1 MWHIGGQTLNS
12 RLMVGTALYP
22 SPEQMLGALKASKAE
37 VITVSLR
44 RQDPGNQGGERF
56 WEMIQSLNVRL
67 LPNTA
72 GCRTVK
78 EAVTTA
84 HMARELID
92 THWIKV
98 EVIGDDFNLQPD
110 PFALVEAC
118 RILIEDGFQ
127 VFPYTTEDF
136 IVAQRLVEA
145 GCNILMPWA
154 APIGTGRG
162 PMNPYALKVLRARFP
177 QVQLIA
183 DAGIGLPSHAA
194 QVMELG
200 FDGVLLNTAIAKA
213 EDPTRMAA
221 AFALAVEAGA
231 LAYQAGPMLQRDIA
245 IPSTPTLGIPFW
257 HQAPSSHTN
266 PNSPQEHLLA

>member
-1 MWHIGGQTLNS
+1 MWKIGGQTLHS

-22 SPEQMLGALKASKAE
+22 SPEIMLKAIEASSTE

-44 RQDPGNQGGERF
+44 RQAPDSKGGEKF
-56 WEMIQSLNVRL
+56 WEMVQSLNLRL

-84 HMARELID
+84 HMARELFN
-92 THWIKV
+92 THWIKL

-110 PFALVEAC
+110 PFALVEAAK
-118 RILIEDGFQ
+118 ILLSDGFE
-127 VFPYTTEDF
+127 VFPYTTDDY

-154 APIGTGRG
+154 APIGTGKG
-162 PMNPYALKVLRARFP
+162 PINPYALKVLRERFP
-177 QVQLIA
+177 HVQLIA

-194 QVMELG
+194 QVMEYG
-200 FDGVLLNTAIAKA
+200 FDGVLLNTAIAHA
-213 EDPTRMAA
+213 QNPIQMAQG
-221 AFALAVEAGA
+221 FALAVEAGFCA
-231 LAYQAGPMLQRDIA
+231 TQAGPMTQRELA
-245 IPSTPTLGIPFW
+245 APSTPILGTPFW
-257 HQAPSSHTN
+257 HQN
-266 PNSPQEHLLA
+266 KLQEATPA

>member
-1 MWHIGGQTLNS
+1 MWEIGGQKLQS

-22 SPEQMLGALKASKAE
+22 SPELMLKSVEASGAE
-37 VITVSLR
+37 VVTVSLR
-44 RQDPGNQGGERF
+44 RQSPDSKGGEQF
-56 WEMIQSLNVRL
+56 WGLIKSLNIHL

-84 HMARELID
+84 HMARELFN
-92 THWIKV
+92 THWIKL

-110 PFALVEAC
+110 PFALVEAAKT
-118 RILIEDGFQ
+118 LIEDGFE

-162 PMNPYALKVLRARFP
+162 PMNPYALKILRARFP
-177 QVQLIA
+177 QVKLIA

-194 QVMELG
+194 QVMEFG
-200 FDGVLLNTAIAKA
+200 FDGVLLNTAIAQA
-213 EDPTRMAA
+213 EDPAKMAK

-231 LAYQAGPMLQRDIA
+231 SAYQAGPMLQRDIA
-245 IPSTPTLGIPFW
+245 IPSTPTLGTPFW
-257 HQAPSSHTN
+257 HQSST
-266 PNSPQEHLLA
+266 QEHVPA

>member
-1 MWHIGGQTLNS
+1 MWEIGGQQLQS

-22 SPEQMLGALKASKAE
+22 SPELMLKSVEASGTE
-37 VITVSLR
+37 VVTVSLR
-44 RQDPGNQGGERF
+44 RQSPDSKGGEQF
-56 WEMIQSLNVRL
+56 WDMIKSLNIHL

-72 GCRTVK
+72 GCRTVN

-84 HMARELID
+84 HMARELFN
-92 THWIKV
+92 THWIKL

-110 PFALVEAC
+110 PFALVEAA
-118 RILIEDGFQ
+118 RILVEDGFE

-145 GCNILMPWA
+145 GCIILMPWA

-162 PMNPYALKVLRARFP
+162 PMNPYALKILRARFP
-177 QVQLIA
+177 QVKLIA

-194 QVMELG
+194 QVMEFG
-200 FDGVLLNTAIAKA
+200 FDGVLLNTAIAQA
-213 EDPTRMAA
+213 EDPAKMAK

-245 IPSTPTLGIPFW
+245 IPSTPVLGTPFW
-257 HQAPSSHTN
+257 HQITA
-266 PNSPQEHLLA
+266 QEHVPA